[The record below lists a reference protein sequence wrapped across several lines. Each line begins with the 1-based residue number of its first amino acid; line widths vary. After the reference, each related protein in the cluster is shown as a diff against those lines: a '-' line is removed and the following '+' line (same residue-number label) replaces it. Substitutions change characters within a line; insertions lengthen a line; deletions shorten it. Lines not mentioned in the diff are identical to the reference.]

1 LLFSSKARKEEKK
14 MKMPHHVSG
23 MTVLCLVA
31 FVFVCS
37 TSALFAAPASD
48 QKLVADVQ
56 RDLLEGG
63 PLAPLA
69 PRHRPTAAS
78 AADLDAIVHE
88 FASVPS
94 PPPPTFILIFIYI

>member
-1 LLFSSKARKEEKK
+1 
-14 MKMPHHVSG
+14 MKMPHVSG
-23 MTVLCLVA
+23 MVALCLVA

-48 QKLVADVQ
+48 QKIVADVQ
-56 RDLLEGG
+56 RYLLEGG

-94 PPPPTFILIFIYI
+94 PPSFPFLIFIYSFLKKKR

>member
-1 LLFSSKARKEEKK
+1 MK
-14 MKMPHHVSG
+14 MKMKMLHVSG
-23 MTVLCLVA
+23 MAVLCLVA
-31 FVFVCS
+31 LVCS

-56 RDLLEGG
+56 RDLLKGG

-94 PPPPTFILIFIYI
+94 PPSFPFLIFIYSFLKKKR